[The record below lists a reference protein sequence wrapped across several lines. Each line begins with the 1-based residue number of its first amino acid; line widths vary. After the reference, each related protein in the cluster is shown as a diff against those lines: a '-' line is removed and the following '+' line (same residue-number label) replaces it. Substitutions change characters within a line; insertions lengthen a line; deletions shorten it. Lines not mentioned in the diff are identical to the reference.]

1 MAAAFEVSA
10 FYSGAFET
18 ETITAVTGVFGTGQ
32 IGTAT
37 ATGAANVVVTGV
49 SGTGNLGQVVVS
61 LFVSVTGVFGTG
73 AIGSAV
79 LPLPNWTLINTQQ
92 TPTWA
97 QIDDTQNPY
106 PTWVQVNDTQNP
118 YWTQIAA

>member
-1 MAAAFEVSA
+1 MAAAFEPSA

-18 ETITAVTGVFGTGQ
+18 ETVTAVTGVSSTGQ

-49 SGTGNLGQVVVS
+49 SGTGNTGQVVVP

-73 AIGSAV
+73 AIGSAI

-92 TPTWA
+92 TPTW
-97 QIDDTQNPY
+97 
-106 PTWVQVNDTQNP
+106 VQVDDTQNP